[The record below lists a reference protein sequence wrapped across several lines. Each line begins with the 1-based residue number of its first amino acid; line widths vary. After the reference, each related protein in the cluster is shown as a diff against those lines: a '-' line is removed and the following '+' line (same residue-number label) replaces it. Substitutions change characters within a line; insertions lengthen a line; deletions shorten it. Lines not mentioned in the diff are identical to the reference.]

1 MTITESIIL
10 GIVQGITE
18 FLPVSS
24 SGHLVVLQKYMGL
37 DSAGDEMILFDLAVH
52 VGTVVAVLIYYRHSI
67 AKYLLHLK
75 NSLTSQR
82 SPAELYSRSPSVR
95 ISICAISAIAVTGIF
110 YALAGDWIEQGFESS
125 TTVGICWLITATL
138 LIVTDQRKHT
148 GRGLRQ
154 FGIAA
159 AVAIGLAQGMALWP
173 GISRSGTTI
182 CIAVLLGLRRRW
194 AVEFSFLIGIPAI
207 LAAALIKGTQAFQN
221 GPSAIDWA
229 PILVATV
236 VSAAVG
242 LVALGLLIW
251 AVKKAKL
258 KYFAIYLY
266 LIGTLTLIFSL
277 P

>member
-1 MTITESIIL
+1 MKIIEAIIL

-24 SGHLVVLQKYMGL
+24 SGHLVVLQKHMGL
-37 DSAGDEMILFDLAVH
+37 DSAGDEMILFNLAVH
-52 VGTVVAVLIYYRHSI
+52 VGTVAAVLIYYRHSI
-67 AKYLLHLK
+67 TKYLLHLK
-75 NSLTSQR
+75 NSLLSRR

-95 ISICAISAIAVTGIF
+95 ISILALAAIGVTGIF

-138 LIVTDQRKHT
+138 LILTDQRKHT
-148 GRGLRQ
+148 PRGLRQ

-159 AVAIGLAQGMALWP
+159 ALAIGLAQGMALWP

-182 CIAVLLGLRRRW
+182 CIAVLLGLHRRW
-194 AVEFSFLIGIPAI
+194 AMEFSFLIGTPAI
-207 LAAALIKGTQAFQN
+207 LGAALIKGTQALQN
-221 GPSAIDWA
+221 GQSAINWV
-229 PILVATV
+229 PILAATV

-242 LVALGLLIW
+242 LIALELLVW

-266 LIGTLTLIFSL
+266 LIGTLALIF
-277 P
+277 